1 MYNELNNKQY
11 SKLNTKYKNNN
22 MQYPNSKLDN
32 IIITSYIIII
42 SIATEKSRRHIQK
55 YSLPINNNN

>member
-1 MYNELNNKQY
+1 
-11 SKLNTKYKNNN
+11 
-22 MQYPNSKLDN
+22 MQYPNSKLDI

-42 SIATEKSRRHIQK
+42 SIATEKSRKHIQK

>member
-1 MYNELNNKQY
+1 
-11 SKLNTKYKNNN
+11 
-22 MQYPNSKLDN
+22 MQYPNSKLDI

-42 SIATEKSRRHIQK
+42 SIAPEKSRRHIQK